1 MSTAETTT
9 ETEGPRRTVDVV
21 PFHRAH
27 PRDRAGGG
35 VNYRRIATEEAFAPP
50 ELLGLYRRLL
60 HDGGGD
66 KGFQSMWGFYLAGA
80 AERPRAVVRR
90 LADLG
95 AERIAD
101 MDAAGIDHQ
110 VLALTAPGT
119 NVLDPATARSMATL
133 ANDVAAQAVRD
144 HPDRFTALA
153 TVAWQDPVSA
163 VAELERAV
171 SRLGMCGVIANSHV
185 QGAYL
190 DDQRFWP
197 VLEAAEL
204 LDVPVYLHP
213 NTPNDRMVEPL
224 YEAGLDGAI
233 YGFAVETGMH
243 LLRIVTS
250 GVFDRFPRLKLVV
263 GHLGEALPF
272 WLPRIDHLHAA
283 QVASGRY
290 PAMKALQ
297 LRPSDYLRRN
307 VWYTTSGMAWQPG
320 IMFVRDVVGADRVL
334 YAMDYPYQ
342 YVADE
347 VRRQDELPLDAVE
360 LREFFEGIATRLFH
374 LTV

>member
-1 MSTAETTT
+1 VEVTA
-9 ETEGPRRTVDVV
+9 VDVTT
-21 PFHRAH
+21 
-27 PRDRAGGG
+27 
-35 VNYRRIATEEAFAPP
+35 YRRIATEEAFAPA
-50 ELLGLYRRLL
+50 ELLECYRRMLR
-60 HDGGGD
+60 DGQGD
-66 KGFQSMWGFYLAGA
+66 KGFQSLWGFYLGST

-101 MDAAGIDHQ
+101 MAAAGIDHQ
-110 VLALTAPGT
+110 ILALTSPGT

-144 HPDRFTALA
+144 HPARFTALA
-153 TVAWQDPVSA
+153 AVAWQEPDSA

-171 SRLGMCGVIANSHV
+171 TRLGMCGVIANSHV

-197 VLEAAEL
+197 VLEAAER

-213 NTPNDRMVEPL
+213 NTPNDRMVDPL

-233 YGFAVETGMH
+233 YGFGVETGMH
-243 LLRIVTS
+243 LLRIITS
-250 GVFDRFPRLKLVV
+250 GVFDRFPRLRLVV

-272 WLPRIDHLHAA
+272 WLPRIDHFHTA

-290 PAMKALQ
+290 PSMKALQ

-320 IMFVRDVVGADRVL
+320 IMFVRSVVGADRVL

-342 YVADE
+342 YVPDE
-347 VRRQDELPLDAVE
+347 VRHQDGLPLDAVE

>member
-1 MSTAETTT
+1 
-9 ETEGPRRTVDVV
+9 V
-21 PFHRAH
+21 
-27 PRDRAGGG
+27 G
-35 VNYRRIATEEAFAPP
+35 VSHRRIATEEAFAPP
-50 ELLGLYRRLL
+50 ELLELYRRLL

-66 KGFQSMWGFYLAGA
+66 KGFQSLWGFYLGST

-110 VLALTAPGT
+110 VLALTSPGT

-133 ANDVAAQAVRD
+133 ANDMAAQAVRD

-153 TVAWQDPVSA
+153 AVALQDPDAA

-171 SRLGMCGVIANSHV
+171 RLGMCGLIANSHV
-185 QGAYL
+185 QGSYL

-197 VLEAAEL
+197 VLEAAER

-224 YEAGLDGAI
+224 FEAGLDGAI
-233 YGFAVETGMH
+233 FGFGVETGMH
-243 LLRIVTS
+243 LLRIIFS
-250 GVFDRFPRLKLVV
+250 GVFDRFPRLRLVV

-272 WLPRIDHLHAA
+272 WLPRIDHFHAA

-290 PAMKALQ
+290 PAVKALE

-342 YVADE
+342 YVPDE
-347 VRRQDELPLDAVE
+347 VRLQDELPLDAVAM
-360 LREFFEGIATRLFH
+360 REFYEGIATRLFH

>member
-1 MSTAETTT
+1 
-9 ETEGPRRTVDVV
+9 V
-21 PFHRAH
+21 
-27 PRDRAGGG
+27 G
-35 VNYRRIATEEAFAPP
+35 VSYRRIATEEAFAPP
-50 ELLGLYRRLL
+50 ELLDCYRRMLR
-60 HDGGGD
+60 DGQGD
-66 KGFQSMWGFYLAGA
+66 TGFRSLVGFYLGST

-110 VLALTAPGT
+110 VIALTAPGT

-133 ANDVAAQAVRD
+133 TNDMAAQAVRN
-144 HPDRFTALA
+144 HPHRFTALA
-153 TVAWQDPVSA
+153 AVAWQDPDAA

-171 SRLGMCGVIANSHV
+171 TRLGMCGVIANSHV

-197 VLEAAEL
+197 VLEAAER

-213 NTPNDRMVEPL
+213 NSPNDRMIEPL

-243 LLRIVTS
+243 LLRIISS
-250 GVFDRFPRLKLVV
+250 GVFDRFPRLRLVV

-272 WLPRIDHLHAA
+272 WLPRIDHFHAA

-342 YVADE
+342 YVPDE
-347 VRRQDELPLDAVE
+347 VRHQDELPLDAVE

>member
-1 MSTAETTT
+1 VS
-9 ETEGPRRTVDVV
+9 
-21 PFHRAH
+21 
-27 PRDRAGGG
+27 
-35 VNYRRIATEEAFAPP
+35 YRRIATEEAFAPT
-50 ELLGLYRRLL
+50 ELLDLYRRLL
-60 HDGGGD
+60 HEGRGD
-66 KGFQSMWGFYLAGA
+66 KGFQSLWGFYLGST
-80 AERPRAVVRR
+80 AERPQAVVRR

-119 NVLDPATARSMATL
+119 NVFDPATARSMATL
-133 ANDVAAQAVRD
+133 TNDVAAQAVRD
-144 HPDRFTALA
+144 HPARFTALA
-153 TVAWQDPVSA
+153 AVAWQDPDTA

-171 SRLGMCGVIANSHV
+171 RRLGMCGLIANSHV

-197 VLEAAEL
+197 VLEAAEQ

-213 NTPNDRMVEPL
+213 NTPNDRMVDPL

-243 LLRIVTS
+243 LLRIITS

-272 WLPRIDHLHAA
+272 WLPRIDHFHAA

-297 LRPSDYLRRN
+297 RRPSDYLRRN

-320 IMFVRDVVGADRVL
+320 ILFVRDVVGPDRVL

-342 YVADE
+342 YVPDE
-347 VRRQDELPLDAVE
+347 VRLQDELPLDAVA

>member
-1 MSTAETTT
+1 
-9 ETEGPRRTVDVV
+9 
-21 PFHRAH
+21 
-27 PRDRAGGG
+27 
-35 VNYRRIATEEAFAPP
+35 
-50 ELLGLYRRLL
+50 
-60 HDGGGD
+60 
-66 KGFQSMWGFYLAGA
+66 
-80 AERPRAVVRR
+80 
-90 LADLG
+90 
-95 AERIAD
+95 
-101 MDAAGIDHQ
+101 
-110 VLALTAPGT
+110 
-119 NVLDPATARSMATL
+119 MATL

-153 TVAWQDPVSA
+153 AVAWQDPDSA
-163 VAELERAV
+163 VAELERSV
-171 SRLGMCGVIANSHV
+171 TRLGMCGVIANSHV

-197 VLEAAEL
+197 VLEAAER

-243 LLRIVTS
+243 LLRIITS
-250 GVFDRFPRLKLVV
+250 GVFDRFPRLRLVV

-272 WLPRIDHLHAA
+272 WLPRIDHFHAA

-320 IMFVRDVVGADRVL
+320 IMFVRDVMGADRVL

-347 VRRQDELPLDAVE
+347 VRHQDELPLDDAE
-360 LREFFEGIATRLFH
+360 KREFFEGIAIRLFH

>member
-1 MSTAETTT
+1 MT
-9 ETEGPRRTVDVV
+9 
-21 PFHRAH
+21 
-27 PRDRAGGG
+27 
-35 VNYRRIATEEAFAPP
+35 YRRIATEEAFAPA
-50 ELLGLYRRLL
+50 ELLDRYRRML
-60 HDGGGD
+60 HDGRGD
-66 KGFQSMWGFYLAGA
+66 KGFQSLWGFYLGST

-119 NVLDPATARSMATL
+119 NVLDAATARSMATL

-153 TVAWQDPVSA
+153 AVAWQDPDSA
-163 VAELERAV
+163 VTELERAV
-171 SRLGMCGVIANSHV
+171 RRLGMCGVIANSHV
-185 QGAYL
+185 QGRYL

-197 VLEAAEL
+197 VLEAAER

-224 YEAGLDGAI
+224 HEAGLDGAI

-243 LLRIVTS
+243 LLRIVNA

-272 WLPRIDHLHAA
+272 WLPRIDHFHAA

-320 IMFVRDVVGADRVL
+320 IMFVRDVIGADRVL

-347 VRRQDELPLDAVE
+347 VRHQDELPLDAAE

>member
-1 MSTAETTT
+1 MA
-9 ETEGPRRTVDVV
+9 
-21 PFHRAH
+21 
-27 PRDRAGGG
+27 
-35 VNYRRIATEEAFAPP
+35 
-50 ELLGLYRRLL
+50 
-60 HDGGGD
+60 
-66 KGFQSMWGFYLAGA
+66 
-80 AERPRAVVRR
+80 
-90 LADLG
+90 
-95 AERIAD
+95 
-101 MDAAGIDHQ
+101 AAGIDHQ
-110 VLALTAPGT
+110 VLALTSPGT

-133 ANDVAAQAVRD
+133 ANEVAAQAVRD

-153 TVAWQDPVSA
+153 AVAWQDALVNNADAAVS
-163 VAELERAV
+163 ELERAV
-171 SRLGMCGVIANSHV
+171 TRLGMCGVIANSHV
-185 QGAYL
+185 LGAYL

-197 VLEAAEL
+197 VLEAAER

-213 NTPNDRMVEPL
+213 NTPTDRMVEPL

-243 LLRIVTS
+243 LLRIITS
-250 GVFDRFPRLKLVV
+250 GVFDRFPRLRLVV

-272 WLPRIDHLHAA
+272 WLPRIDHFHAA
-283 QVASGRY
+283 QVSSGRY

-320 IMFVRDVVGADRVL
+320 IMFVRSVVGADRVL

-342 YVADE
+342 YVPDE
-347 VRRQDELPLDAVE
+347 VRHQDELPLDAVA

>member
-1 MSTAETTT
+1 MS
-9 ETEGPRRTVDVV
+9 
-21 PFHRAH
+21 H
-27 PRDRAGGG
+27 
-35 VNYRRIATEEAFAPP
+35 RRIATEEAFAPA
-50 ELLGLYRRLL
+50 ELLELYRRLL
-60 HDGGGD
+60 HDGRGD
-66 KGFQSMWGFYLAGA
+66 KGFESLWGFYLGST
-80 AERPRAVVRR
+80 AERPRSVVRK

-95 AERIAD
+95 AERLAD

-144 HPDRFTALA
+144 HPDRYTALA
-153 TVAWQDPVSA
+153 AVALQDPDSA

-171 SRLGMCGVIANSHV
+171 TRLGMCGVIVNSHV

-233 YGFAVETGMH
+233 FGFAVETGMH
-243 LLRIVTS
+243 LLRIITS
-250 GVFDRFPRLKLVV
+250 GVFDRYPRLRLVV

-272 WLPRIDHLHAA
+272 WLPRIDHFHAA

-342 YVADE
+342 YVPDE
-347 VRRQDELPLDAVE
+347 VRVQDELPLDADAMH
-360 LREFFEGIATRLFH
+360 EFYEGIATRVFH
-374 LTV
+374 LTL

>member
-1 MSTAETTT
+1 
-9 ETEGPRRTVDVV
+9 VDVTAV
-21 PFHRAH
+21 
-27 PRDRAGGG
+27 D
-35 VNYRRIATEEAFAPP
+35 VTTYRRIATEEAFAPA
-50 ELLGLYRRLL
+50 ELLECYRRMLR
-60 HDGGGD
+60 DGQGD
-66 KGFQSMWGFYLAGA
+66 KGFQSLWGFYLGST
-80 AERPRAVVRR
+80 AERPRSVVRR

-95 AERIAD
+95 AERLAD
-101 MDAAGIDHQ
+101 MAAAGIDHQ
-110 VLALTAPGT
+110 VLALTSPGT

-133 ANDVAAQAVRD
+133 ANEVAAQAVRD

-153 TVAWQDPVSA
+153 AVAWQDPDSA

-171 SRLGMCGVIANSHV
+171 TRLGMCGVIANSHV

-197 VLEAAEL
+197 VLEAAER

-213 NTPNDRMVEPL
+213 NTPTDRMVEPL

-243 LLRIVTS
+243 LLRIITS
-250 GVFDRFPRLKLVV
+250 GVFDRLPRLRLVV

-272 WLPRIDHLHAA
+272 WLPRIDHFHAA

-320 IMFVRDVVGADRVL
+320 IMFVRSVVGADRVL

-342 YVADE
+342 YVPDE
-347 VRRQDELPLDAVE
+347 VRHQDELPLDAVE

>member
-1 MSTAETTT
+1 M
-9 ETEGPRRTVDVV
+9 DVT
-21 PFHRAH
+21 
-27 PRDRAGGG
+27 
-35 VNYRRIATEEAFAPP
+35 YRRIATEEAFAPP
-50 ELLGLYRRLL
+50 ELLQLYRGLL
-60 HDGGGD
+60 HDGEGD
-66 KGFQSMWGFYLAGA
+66 KGFQSLWGFYLGSA

-119 NVLDPATARSMATL
+119 NVLDTATARTMATL
-133 ANDVAAQAVRD
+133 TNDMAAQAVRD

-153 TVAWQDPVSA
+153 AVAWQDPATA

-171 SRLGMCGVIANSHV
+171 SRLGMCGVIANSHI
-185 QGAYL
+185 QGGYL

-197 VLEAAEL
+197 VLEAAEH

-213 NTPNDRMVEPL
+213 NTPNDRMLDPL

-243 LLRIVTS
+243 LLRIITS
-250 GVFDRFPRLKLVV
+250 GVFDRFPRLRLVV

-272 WLPRIDHLHAA
+272 WLPRIDHFHAA

-297 LRPSDYLRRN
+297 LRPSEYLRRN

-320 IMFVRDVVGADRVL
+320 IMFVRDVMGPDRVL

-347 VRRQDELPLDAVE
+347 VRHQDELPLDADE

-374 LTV
+374 LTI

>member
-1 MSTAETTT
+1 
-9 ETEGPRRTVDVV
+9 V
-21 PFHRAH
+21 
-27 PRDRAGGG
+27 G
-35 VNYRRIATEEAFAPP
+35 VTYRRIATEEAFAPP
-50 ELLGLYRRLL
+50 ELLQLYRTML
-60 HDGGGD
+60 HDGEGD
-66 KGFQSMWGFYLAGA
+66 KGFQSLWGFYLSST

-119 NVLDPATARSMATL
+119 NVLDAATARSMATL

-153 TVAWQDPVSA
+153 AVAWQDPDSA

-171 SRLGMCGVIANSHV
+171 GRLGMCGVIANSHV
-185 QGAYL
+185 QGRYL

-197 VLEAAEL
+197 VLEAAER

-224 YEAGLDGAI
+224 HEAGLDGAI

-243 LLRIVTS
+243 LLRIVNA

-272 WLPRIDHLHAA
+272 WLPRIDHFHAA

-320 IMFVRDVVGADRVL
+320 IMFVRDVIGADRVL

-347 VRRQDELPLDAVE
+347 VRHQDELPLDAAE

>member
-1 MSTAETTT
+1 
-9 ETEGPRRTVDVV
+9 VDVTAV
-21 PFHRAH
+21 
-27 PRDRAGGG
+27 D
-35 VNYRRIATEEAFAPP
+35 VTTYRRIATEEAFAPP
-50 ELLGLYRRLL
+50 ELLELYRRLL
-60 HDGGGD
+60 RQGQGD
-66 KGFQSMWGFYLAGA
+66 QGFQSLWGFYLGST

-95 AERIAD
+95 AERLAD
-101 MDAAGIDHQ
+101 MAAAGIDHQ
-110 VLALTAPGT
+110 VLALTSPGT

-133 ANDVAAQAVRD
+133 ANEVAAQAVRD

-153 TVAWQDPVSA
+153 AVAWQSPDA
-163 VAELERAV
+163 AIAELERAV
-171 SRLGMCGVIANSHV
+171 TRLGMCGVIANSHV

-197 VLEAAEL
+197 VLGAAER

-213 NTPNDRMVEPL
+213 NTPTDRMVEPL

-243 LLRIVTS
+243 LLRIITS
-250 GVFDRFPRLKLVV
+250 GVFDRFPRLRLVV

-272 WLPRIDHLHAA
+272 WLPRIDHFHAA

-320 IMFVRDVVGADRVL
+320 IMFVRSVVGADRVL

-342 YVADE
+342 YVPDE
-347 VRRQDELPLDAVE
+347 VRHQDELPLDAVE
-360 LREFFEGIATRLFH
+360 LRDFFEGIATRLFH